1 MSYSMQNRIT
11 QPLFI
16 SCYFLLISMYLMCFW
31 SIQISYDARLMIF
44 LLTRV
49 LIHIWRAFATV
60 QSESHKRL
68 AWDVPEA
75 DILDLSKLGIL
86 MEKIKSE

>member
-1 MSYSMQNRIT
+1 MVYGCAKTATLRVYGQLEMGSRT
-11 QPLFI
+11 QTL
-16 SCYFLLISMYLMCFW
+16 
-31 SIQISYDARLMIF
+31 
-44 LLTRV
+44 V

-68 AWDVPEA
+68 AWDVPE

-86 MEKIKSE
+86 MEKITSE